1 MNSAAPYS
9 DLNFTL
15 EKLVQFLKKIWLAI
29 VFIGFSS
36 AQAGVYEDFFLAL
49 RNDNDRVVRQLLAR
63 GFDPNT
69 LDPQKR
75 PALVLAVTEGSI
87 KVAQLLLASPQTDPN
102 LLNSA
107 GESALM
113 MASIKGHDELARQL
127 IARGADV
134 NKPGWTPLHYA
145 ATGGHVQIVRLLLEH
160 HAYVDAESPNGTTP
174 LMMAAQYG
182 STAAL
187 KLLLEEGAQ
196 PEQTN
201 ERGLK
206 ALDFALLGSRPDAIA
221 LLSALVKKPA
231 PPAPVPAPVASPQ
244 VQPAAPPLVPRPAP
258 ESKPAVQAAP
268 QAAPPAAP
276 PAAPKP
282 EAPRPTGT
290 W

>member
-1 MNSAAPYS
+1 MK
-9 DLNFTL
+9 
-15 EKLVQFLKKIWLAI
+15 KLVPFLKKIWLTL

-36 AQAGVYEDFFLAL
+36 AHAGVYEDFFVAV
-49 RNDNDRVVRQLLAR
+49 RNDNDRAVRQLLAR

-69 LDPQKR
+69 LDPQRR
-75 PALVLAVTEGSI
+75 PALVLAVTEASI
-87 KVAQLLLASPQTDPN
+87 KVAQLLLSSPQTDPN

-127 IARGADV
+127 IARGGDV

-206 ALDFALLGSRPDAIA
+206 ALDFARLGSRPDAIA
-221 LLSALVKKPA
+221 LLSALAKKPSA
-231 PPAPVPAPVASPQ
+231 PSPVPSPQ
-244 VQPAAPPLVPRPAP
+244 VQPAAAPVFPRPAP
-258 ESKPAVQAAP
+258 ESKPAVQVAP
-268 QAAPPAAP
+268 QAAPTAVP

-282 EAPRPTGT
+282 EAARPTGT